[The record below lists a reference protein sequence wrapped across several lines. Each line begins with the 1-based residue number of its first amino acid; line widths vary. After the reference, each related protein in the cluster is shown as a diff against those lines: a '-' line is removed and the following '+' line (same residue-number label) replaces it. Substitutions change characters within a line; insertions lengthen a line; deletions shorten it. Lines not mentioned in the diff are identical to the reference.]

1 MQIVLGILSIVLL
14 YIFWDY
20 IIYIIGGTLILI
32 ALICV
37 WLTISSIQDAK
48 LSPDEWQEK
57 EEHKKEKNPQYKISQ
72 KQPSTKSALIIL
84 IIAILLG
91 VGGYKIIDYNSNRI
105 EANQLAEKQE
115 KEKKYEE
122 QRLADENEANNN
134 IAALNEKEEVIYDS
148 YYNSEINEG
157 TDELLAKK
165 TSLKKMKEQI
175 DKENAEL
182 QKKYDDQAKY
192 EEWIAWQKAED
203 EKKAVEEQKKADME
217 AKKIAA
223 QKIKDST
230 ISLGDPISKVER
242 LKGTPHDTHKETTSE
257 GRFVWYTYYKNGINL
272 SNGWITYQFHNSS
285 LASIQEK

>member
-91 VGGYKIIDYNSNRI
+91 VGGYKMAFRCLLWVRHLKPTQKSYRIISM
-105 EANQLAEKQE
+105 
-115 KEKKYEE
+115 
-122 QRLADENEANNN
+122 RL
-134 IAALNEKEEVIYDS
+134 
-148 YYNSEINEG
+148 
-157 TDELLAKK
+157 
-165 TSLKKMKEQI
+165 
-175 DKENAEL
+175 
-182 QKKYDDQAKY
+182 
-192 EEWIAWQKAED
+192 
-203 EKKAVEEQKKADME
+203 
-217 AKKIAA
+217 
-223 QKIKDST
+223 
-230 ISLGDPISKVER
+230 
-242 LKGTPHDTHKETTSE
+242 
-257 GRFVWYTYYKNGINL
+257 
-272 SNGWITYQFHNSS
+272 
-285 LASIQEK
+285 